1 MNHAPFDLII
11 ENATLIDGQR
21 NPRYGAD
28 IGIRGDRIAAIGSL
42 KEAQARERIDVAG
55 KVVAPGFID
64 AHTHDDLALLQQPT
78 LPAKLSQ
85 GITTVVTGNCG
96 VSIAPVDFK
105 GGAPI
110 APMDLFD
117 PSGEAFR
124 FPTFGAYVA
133 ALERAPASLNA
144 ALLVGHTALR
154 LDAMDD
160 LSRTANDVEIAR
172 MQSRVEEALE
182 AGAIGVSTG
191 LFYEPAIAATTEEV
205 IEICRPM
212 SRVGGLYC
220 THMRNEAEGVFDSL
234 EETFRIGEA
243 LGVGVIISH
252 HKIMGR
258 PNFGRSRQT
267 LPLIAE
273 RMKKQKVCLDC
284 YPYAASSTILS
295 WSRAQIAKKVLI
307 TWSRPHPE
315 FNGMELAEIA
325 RRMGLSAE
333 DTIADLL
340 PAGAIYFSMDE
351 EDVQRILGFEPT
363 MIGSD
368 GLPHDARPHPR
379 LWGTFP
385 RVLGHYSRGLGL
397 FPLETAVW
405 KMTGLTAAN
414 FGLVDRGVIREGA
427 YADLTVFDPDTVGD
441 AATFEDSERAS
452 TGIDRIY
459 VNGTLAWHQGAATG
473 ARTGRVLKRSRGS

>member
-1 MNHAPFDLII
+1 MQAMNTTPYDLIL
-11 ENATLIDGQR
+11 ENATVIDGQR
-21 NPRYGAD
+21 TPRFSAD
-28 IGIRGDRIAAIGSL
+28 IGVRGDRIAAVGALSN
-42 KEAQARERIDVAG
+42 ATARARIDLQG
-55 KVVAPGFID
+55 KALAPGFID

-85 GITTVVTGNCG
+85 GITTVITGNCG

-105 GGAPI
+105 DGAVV

-117 PSGEAFR
+117 PTGEAFR
-124 FPTFGAYVA
+124 FPNFGDYVA
-133 ALERAPASLNA
+133 ALEHSPAALNA

-160 LSRTANDVEIAR
+160 LNRTANEAEIAQMR
-172 MQSRVEEALE
+172 SRVEEALE

-212 SRVGGLYC
+212 SRLGGLYC

-234 EETFRIGEA
+234 EETLRIGAE
-243 LGVGVIISH
+243 LGVGVVVSH
-252 HKIMGR
+252 HKIMGS
-258 PNFGRSRQT
+258 PNHGRSRET

-273 RMKKQKVCLDC
+273 RMKKQKICLDC

-295 WSRAQIAKKVLI
+295 WSRARIAKKVLI

-315 FNGMELAEIA
+315 FNGMA
-325 RRMGLSAE
+325 LSDVAQRLGCSE
-333 DTIADLL
+333 EEAVAQVL

-351 EDVQRILGFEPT
+351 DDVQRILAFEQT

-379 LWGTFP
+379 LWGSFP

-414 FGLVDRGVIREGA
+414 FGLTDRGVIREGA
-427 YADLTVFDPDTVGD
+427 FADLTVFDPETIGD
-441 AATFEDSERAS
+441 AASFENPEQPS
-452 TGIDRIY
+452 TGIEQVY
-459 VNGTLAWHQGAATG
+459 VNGTLAWALGAPTG
-473 ARTGRVLKRSRGS
+473 ARTGRVLKRS